1 MMKITQYLKHPLCR
15 CCWHAPDNRQ
25 RIHRRA
31 KIICYEVLCCRI
43 LTSESLCEFRL
54 LACRPQCHP
63 NVRYDGYCNVSFRD
77 SSWLSKVWENAGVFK
92 FLDEKLL
99 KTKGITRWHWREG
112 TLIFKIE
119 TQSANVPWEDNF
131 LILICHGGMYMV
143 PLLIVSD

>member
-1 MMKITQYLKHPLCR
+1 MMKVAQYLKYPLCR
-15 CCWHAPDNRQ
+15 CCWHAPGNRQ

-31 KIICYEVLCCRI
+31 KIICDEVLCCRV
-43 LTSESLCEFRL
+43 LTLESLCEFL
-54 LACRPQCHP
+54 FACMSSTMLSRCT
-63 NVRYDGYCNVSFRD
+63 VRYDRYYCNVSIRG

-119 TQSANVPWEDNF
+119 TQSANMPWEDNF
-131 LILICHGGMYMV
+131 LILICHGGIWF
-143 PLLIVSD
+143 LC